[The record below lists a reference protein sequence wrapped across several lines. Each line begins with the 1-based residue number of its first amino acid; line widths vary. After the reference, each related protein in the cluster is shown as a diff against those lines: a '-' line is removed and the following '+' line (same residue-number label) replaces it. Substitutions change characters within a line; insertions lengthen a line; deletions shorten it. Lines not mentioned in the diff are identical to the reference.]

1 MLEKL
6 THDLLDEMKK
16 AGLAQHPA
24 FEAVTWLHHD
34 LLAKARPDELLLAH
48 VYTGGKAKHYVDMAA
63 ARKHFARWCR
73 NNPDM
78 RPSMSRNSKVVEG
91 KRQDHPCLKYVAG
104 KLGLPTYIV
113 AKAWSRKKLT
123 K

>member
-6 THDLLDEMKK
+6 TRDLLNEMKK

-24 FEAVTWLHHD
+24 FEAVSWLQHD
-34 LLAKARPDELLLAH
+34 LLAESRPDELLLAH
-48 VYTGGKAKHYVDMAA
+48 VHDGGKAKHYVDMAA
-63 ARKHFARWCR
+63 ARKYYARWCR

-78 RPSMSRNSKVVEG
+78 RPSMSRHAKVVDG
-91 KRQDHPCLKYVAG
+91 KRQDHPCLVYVAG
-104 KLGLPTYIV
+104 KLGQPTYIV
-113 AKAWSRKKLT
+113 ARAWSRKKLT